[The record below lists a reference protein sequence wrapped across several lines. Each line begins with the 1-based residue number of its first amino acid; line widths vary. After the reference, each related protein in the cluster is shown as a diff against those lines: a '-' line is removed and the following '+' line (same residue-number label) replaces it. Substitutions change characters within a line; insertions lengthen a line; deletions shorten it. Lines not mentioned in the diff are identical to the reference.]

1 MDGQLVLLSRVM
13 WEYVVHMTLSVPG
26 LCRRDSRTS
35 LLRDFCN
42 QRVKLSTYLHLV
54 PRLKRVGQAYVFIE
68 WCLCVPHVLV
78 KNCAHRVYL

>member
-1 MDGQLVLLSRVM
+1 MLLFLVMR
-13 WEYVVHMTLSVPG
+13 EYMVHMTLIVAG
-26 LCRRDSRTS
+26 LCRRGSRTS
-35 LLRDFCN
+35 LLRDLCN

-54 PRLKRVGQAYVFIE
+54 SRLKRVGQEYVFIE